1 MKCLNEASVGTA
13 KGALNGLLLSEREGE
28 KKMELK
34 TGNDELGWFT
44 DCSEIKLYLTNC
56 KQTGFMRF
64 EVLSAVLIKLKSS
77 IVVLH
82 INLQIFTEIME

>member
-13 KGALNGLLLSEREGE
+13 KGALNRLPLSEREGE

-34 TGNDELGWFT
+34 TGNDGICWFT
-44 DCSEIKLYLTNC
+44 DCSEIKLYVANC

-64 EVLSAVLIKLKSS
+64 EVLAAVLMKLKCS
-77 IVVLH
+77 IVVLF
-82 INLQIFTEIME
+82 INLQIVTEILE